1 METDMT
7 GRIPRIARTLPVALL
22 IIAAMLAVAAG
33 TASASVVYNNIPSPL
48 PGGMNSQPFQAQQT
62 SEFGGQVQFAG
73 TVRARPTVTVA
84 MSSWACQSGNWHE
97 NNCVSAKGS
106 TFSEPVTLNIY
117 AVGAGNVPG
126 ALLATVTETFQM
138 PYRPSANHKKCPQTG
153 PEETGKFFFKGE
165 CLHELAFK
173 INFAH
178 VAVTLP
184 EKAIISVAYNTSQY
198 GPSPYGALACES
210 EVAGCAYDALNV
222 AVRGSWEATPV
233 PSVGS
238 DPLPEDAYIN
248 STTVGDYCSNPGAV
262 GTFGISQ
269 ACWTGEQ
276 PAIEVRASKK

>member
-1 METDMT
+1 MEADMS
-7 GRIPRIARTLPVALL
+7 GRIPRIARTSVVAIL
-22 IIAAMLAVAAG
+22 IVIGVLAAVAG
-33 TASASVVYNNIPSPL
+33 TASAGVIYNNVPTPF

-73 TVRARPTVTVA
+73 TQRARPTVTVG

-97 NNCVSAKGS
+97 NDCVSAMGAK
-106 TFSEPVTLNIY
+106 FSEPVTLKIY

-126 ALLATVTETFQM
+126 AQLATVTQTFQM
-138 PYRPSANHKKCPQTG
+138 PYRGSANHKKCPQTG

-165 CLHELAFK
+165 CLHERAFK
-173 INFAH
+173 ITFPH

-210 EVAGCAYDALNV
+210 EAAGCPYDALNV

-238 DPLPEDAYIN
+238 DPLADGVYIN
-248 STTVGDYCSNPGAV
+248 STTAADYCNNPGGV
-262 GTFGISQ
+262 GTFAISQ
-269 ACWTGEQ
+269 ECWTGEQ
-276 PAIEVRASKK
+276 PAIEVKASKK